1 MILSKL
7 KETMKEKKLS
17 TEELAVKT
25 CMSSSTIFKARSG
38 THVTVNT
45 AKRIASGLR
54 VDLEKLI

>member
-7 KETMKEKKLS
+7 KEVMELKHVTV
-17 TEELAVKT
+17 EELAVKA
-25 CMSSSTIFKARSG
+25 CMSSSTLYKVRRGEDVA
-38 THVTVNT
+38 TNT